1 MNDAVAAFDVSS
13 NDFGIVD
20 FDPIRCVDGYFLT
33 LNGFGRVELHDISS
47 LNISSDNVVCDGP
60 VMADSG
66 GGARMVS

>member
-20 FDPIRCVDGYFLT
+20 FDPIRCVDGLFLT

-47 LNISSDNVVCDGP
+47 LNISSDNVVSKDCRQLVLVVGLQ
-60 VMADSG
+60 
-66 GGARMVS
+66 